1 MAASDPG
8 TVAQRTLLQWSRY
21 LCAGV
26 IIFVR
31 PHKKI
36 VNCRTQL
43 WITRNFLPTT
53 EGGIRM
59 SAIAMSTLFVVVI
72 LTAMLLAWWRTIL
85 KVLAVTVLVLT
96 SIGMAEVVA
105 TLVSGF
111 TPN

>member
-1 MAASDPG
+1 LRNEDSWGGQD
-8 TVAQRTLLQWSRY
+8 TCVQELLF
-21 LCAGV
+21 LCGPTKDRELPYTAV
-26 IIFVR
+26 DH
-31 PHKKI
+31 PE
-36 VNCRTQL
+36 L
-43 WITRNFLPTT
+43 FLPTT

-59 SAIAMSTLFVVVI
+59 SAIATSTLFVVVI

>member
-1 MAASDPG
+1 
-8 TVAQRTLLQWSRY
+8 
-21 LCAGV
+21 
-26 IIFVR
+26 
-31 PHKKI
+31 
-36 VNCRTQL
+36 
-43 WITRNFLPTT
+43 
-53 EGGIRM
+53 M
-59 SAIAMSTLFVVVI
+59 SAIATSTLFVVVI